1 MELGSPVPLPNFKFV
16 EAEADKFYHLWQ
28 KLWPTSERGRLVEEF
43 PRNAEDL
50 DPGVLSPFICF
61 WKADQEALNS
71 WAPAS
76 LSVDVAD
83 SDEEILDDVSMEDG
97 SGMDVDDDDGDDD
110 GTKFTRYIPLTQHR
124 ELRVRQLVLC
134 DTFIVRDEYDIFI
147 AHLNATKPTKKG
159 RSIFLTGHPGVGKSM
174 SACYLLFI
182 LLASAQEVFFLV
194 EETEIYHFS
203 AAGVQV
209 ITDHDAPMNSTTIC
223 EAVDRS
229 WVLVDVEGVVNERWI
244 PRVWLQPCVTM
255 VWTSSPRAV
264 RAHQF
269 QKRYQSTTWYMQ
281 PWSLTEIVALT
292 ALDDHDPKE
301 IQKRIDIHGPV
312 ARTIF
317 HDSYT
322 PPDVGSIDS
331 LIATTL
337 ERGGLNIV
345 TFIASHR
352 MYLMRPQPSNRRMPS
367 YEFLSNFLVQR
378 TTEQVDKYFEAVRA
392 SLIKTFDIPQTRA
405 AAGKLVECVLHR
417 ALISRTDE
425 EEVSLPEEFGGGIV
439 AESIELI
446 GEAKHFILDFSEPE
460 KIAKRPIY
468 LRPQASKFAAIDSI
482 IVTQSIIGFVQC
494 SHVHSHS
501 RVVKTLL
508 YILARLARL
517 GFATEVARLPL
528 LYCIVG
534 TDKGRVR
541 NLMKDANSAL
551 EELKSLPSARQAK
564 ILQNKT
570 KIARERLKK
579 LQVRGFVVHIREGLT
594 PVEF

>member
-1 MELGSPVPLPNFKFV
+1 
-16 EAEADKFYHLWQ
+16 
-28 KLWPTSERGRLVEEF
+28 
-43 PRNAEDL
+43 
-50 DPGVLSPFICF
+50 LS
-61 WKADQEALNS
+61 K
-71 WAPAS
+71 
-76 LSVDVAD
+76 
-83 SDEEILDDVSMEDG
+83 
-97 SGMDVDDDDGDDD
+97 
-110 GTKFTRYIPLTQHR
+110 
-124 ELRVRQLVLC
+124 
-134 DTFIVRDEYDIFI
+134 
-147 AHLNATKPTKKG
+147 
-159 RSIFLTGHPGVGKSM
+159 
-174 SACYLLFI
+174 
-182 LLASAQEVFFLV
+182 
-194 EETEIYHFS
+194 
-203 AAGVQV
+203 
-209 ITDHDAPMNSTTIC
+209 
-223 EAVDRS
+223 
-229 WVLVDVEGVVNERWI
+229 
-244 PRVWLQPCVTM
+244 
-255 VWTSSPRAV
+255 
-264 RAHQF
+264 
-269 QKRYQSTTWYMQ
+269 QS
-281 PWSLTEIVALT
+281 
-292 ALDDHDPKE
+292 ALDKHDPKE
-301 IQKRIDIHGPV
+301 IQKRINIHGPV

-337 ERGGLNIV
+337 EKGSLNIV
-345 TFIASHR
+345 AFEASHR

-378 TTEQVDKYFEAVRA
+378 TTERVDKYFDAVRA
-392 SLIKTFDIPQTRA
+392 SLIKTFDSPQTRT

-417 ALISRTDE
+417 ALISRTDDD
-425 EEVSLPEEFGGGIV
+425 EEVSLPEEFGGGKV

-446 GEAKHFILDFSEPE
+446 GRAKHFILDSSEPE
-460 KIAKRPIY
+460 KIAKRPLY
-468 LRPQASKFAAIDSI
+468 LRPQASNFAAVNSI
-482 IVTQSIIGFVQC
+482 IVTQFIIGFVQC

-501 RVVKTLL
+501 HVVKTLL